1 MIDEIHLAETLTAD
15 MMPIVKVLVAGIVA
29 IWIKDFITSASK
41 GIAFFMNRAFGEG
54 DRVKIDDS
62 DAIIVKIGLRQTVF
76 SIIKEDGDYVWRYVP
91 NEMISMLKLE
101 KVIYD
106 AESKENRQRIDMN
119 ASEILNNTDNLT
131 NHIKDDESK
140 KPGNK
145 ETRYEHP

>member
-15 MMPIVKVLVAGIVA
+15 MMPIVKVLLAGIVA

-119 ASEILNNTDNLT
+119 ASEILNNTDNRT
-131 NHIKDDESK
+131 NHINDDEIK
-140 KPGNK
+140 KTK

>member
-29 IWIKDFITSASK
+29 VWIKDFITSASK

-76 SIIKEDGDYVWRYVP
+76 SIIKDDGDYVWRYVP
-91 NEMISMLKLE
+91 NEMISLLKLE

-119 ASEILNNTDNLT
+119 ASDILNNTDNLT
-131 NHIKDDESK
+131 NHIKDDET
-140 KPGNK
+140 K
-145 ETRYEHP
+145 ESRYEHP

>member
-15 MMPIVKVLVAGIVA
+15 MMPIVKVLLAGIVA

-140 KPGNK
+140 KTK

>member
-1 MIDEIHLAETLTAD
+1 MDEIHLAENLTSD
-15 MMPIVKVLVAGIVA
+15 MMPIVKVLLAGIVA

-41 GIAFFMNRAFGEG
+41 GIAFYMNRAFGEG
-54 DRVKIDDS
+54 DRVKIDDA

-76 SIIKEDGDYVWRYVP
+76 SIIKDDGDYVWRYVP

-106 AESKENRQRIDMN
+106 AESKENRQRIDIN

-131 NHIKDDESK
+131 SHIKDDDKKAAAQKES
-140 KPGNK
+140 
-145 ETRYEHP
+145 RYELP

>member
-1 MIDEIHLAETLTAD
+1 MIDELKIAEELTND
-15 MMPIVKVLVAGIVA
+15 MVPIVKVLLAGIVA

-119 ASEILNNTDNLT
+119 ASDILNNTDNLT
-131 NHIKDDESK
+131 NHIKDDESE